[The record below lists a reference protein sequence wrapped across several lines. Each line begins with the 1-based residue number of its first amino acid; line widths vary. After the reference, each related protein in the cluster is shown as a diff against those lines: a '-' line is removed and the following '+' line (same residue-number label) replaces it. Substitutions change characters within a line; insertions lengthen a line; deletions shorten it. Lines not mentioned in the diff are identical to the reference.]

1 MTFALHDNG
10 AWLPLSAEEIVAI
23 FAVFSENLDV
33 DALDG
38 IAKGVGKGDD
48 DVEAK

>member
-10 AWLPLSAEEIVAI
+10 AWLPLSGAEIVAI
-23 FAVFSENLDV
+23 CVSEDLDV

-38 IAKGVGKGDD
+38 IAKGVGEGDD